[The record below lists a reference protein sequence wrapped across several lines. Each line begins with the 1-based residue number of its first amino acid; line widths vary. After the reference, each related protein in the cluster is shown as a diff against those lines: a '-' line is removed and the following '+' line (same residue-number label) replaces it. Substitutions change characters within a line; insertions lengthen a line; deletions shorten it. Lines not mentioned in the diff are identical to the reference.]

1 MRILFALV
9 SNKIESYF
17 GITLYPTF
25 IFNLLDLITN
35 PMPSLEHGSYINI
48 PPTNNQDIH
57 DPMPNDISPPV
68 AENGRANE
76 INPITND
83 NDIEQLNNNP
93 STSEPPSR
101 TNSNTMKNANPL
113 VNPLESPLAS
123 PPPIISNQSPQTPTG
138 NSPTTISGAIDT
150 ENNNIFNGFLPTMLA
165 QNNDNFKEEKPKTT
179 SDFRTNRP
187 PPIDLFMNQHNPLRY
202 VYQIV
207 IFLYQLYS
215 RLSTIVLMI

>member
-1 MRILFALV
+1 M
-9 SNKIESYF
+9 
-17 GITLYPTF
+17 
-25 IFNLLDLITN
+25 FNILDLITN

-57 DPMPNDISPPV
+57 DPMLNDISPPV
-68 AENGRANE
+68 AGNGQVNE

-83 NDIEQLNNNP
+83 NDIEQPNNNP

-101 TNSNTMKNANPL
+101 TNSNTMKNANQL
-113 VNPLESPLAS
+113 VNPLESPLSS
-123 PPPIISNQSPQTPTG
+123 PPPIICNQSPQTPTG
-138 NSPTTISGAIDT
+138 NSPTIISGAIDT
-150 ENNNIFNGFLPTMLA
+150 ENNNIFNGFLPTMVA

-202 VYQIV
+202 VYQIAV
-207 IFLYQLYS
+207 FMCQIYYKLL
-215 RLSTIVLMI
+215 LMIVLII